1 MNDVGYGGTIGI
13 GGGRSRLSFDSKG
26 AYAVENA
33 IQILSLFGPPGC
45 GKGTISERLVCELG
59 FTMLSTGNLCR
70 QNIQDGTEFGKMLQT
85 YLDAGHLVPD
95 DLITNMV
102 VDWLKQAKNNANAII
117 LDGYP
122 RTKGQAEAFLK
133 VLKEDKE
140 LQDTSF
146 YVVDFDIEAE
156 EIIRR
161 LSNRLMCSNKQCQA
175 IYSKVAKKPRRE
187 GVCDFCEGALVSR
200 KDDDAAIIRERLR
213 VFDGYKNDL
222 LSFYETSGVKLLK
235 FAPKGGPDE
244 VFEDFR
250 DMIDL

>member
-1 MNDVGYGGTIGI
+1 
-13 GGGRSRLSFDSKG
+13 
-26 AYAVENA
+26 VENA

-70 QNIQDGTEFGKMLQT
+70 QHIQEGTEFGKSLQK

-95 DLITNMV
+95 TLITSMV
-102 VDWLKQAKNNANAII
+102 VEWLKKTKNNANAII

-122 RTKGQAEAFLK
+122 RTKGQAEEFLSI
-133 VLKEDKE
+133 LNEDEE
-140 LQDTSF
+140 LQDSTF
-146 YVVDFDIEAE
+146 YVVDFDVPAD
-156 EIIRR
+156 EIVQR

-175 IYSKVAKKPRRE
+175 IYSKVAKKPRKE
-187 GVCDFCEGALVSR
+187 GICDFCESPLTSR
-200 KDDDAAIIRERLR
+200 SDDEAGVVRERLR

-222 LSFYETSGVKLLK
+222 LSFYKESGVKLLE
-235 FAPKGGPDE
+235 FAPKGSPEE

-250 DMIDL
+250 DLIDL